1 MSVFRE
7 IYSQTS
13 RFVYH
18 ENEILIDMHC
28 PKSFVGIGK
37 NAWRNKNNFLLWTVK
52 NMIGRIFFQY
62 LSKYFQYCWWWLQEL
77 ILGKNDQS
85 STENEINITWWCVNI
100 ACPLHVPVQKKPKT
114 NPRMIFWITKKNTE
128 LIHDFE

>member
-28 PKSFVGIGK
+28 PKSFVGIGI
-37 NAWRNKNNFLLWTVK
+37 FLLGFFR
-52 NMIGRIFFQY
+52 GRGGGGGSEASVFDNF
-62 LSKYFQYCWWWLQEL
+62 
-77 ILGKNDQS
+77 
-85 STENEINITWWCVNI
+85 T
-100 ACPLHVPVQKKPKT
+100 
-114 NPRMIFWITKKNTE
+114 M
-128 LIHDFE
+128 

>member
-37 NAWRNKNNFLLWTVK
+37 NAWRNKNNFLLWRVK
-52 NMIGRIFFQY
+52 NMIGRIFSISF
-62 LSKYFQYCWWWLQEL
+62 LIFSILLMVIARTYF
-77 ILGKNDQS
+77 GK
-85 STENEINITWWCVNI
+85 
-100 ACPLHVPVQKKPKT
+100 K
-114 NPRMIFWITKKNTE
+114 
-128 LIHDFE
+128 